1 MNGTAL
7 AAATLALATLGGCTQ
22 AKQNAE
28 NQQQVAEANMPAEN
42 ASMGNMAMGGMQ
54 GNMAAMNATMA
65 KLSTGTVEKC
75 YGVAKAGQN
84 DCKAGPGTTCAGT
97 SKVDYQGNAFK
108 LVEKGTCTKIKTPK
122 GTGSLQPIA

>member
-1 MNGTAL
+1 
-7 AAATLALATLGGCTQ
+7 
-22 AKQNAE
+22 
-28 NQQQVAEANMPAEN
+28 MPAEN
-42 ASMGNMAMGGMQ
+42 ASMDNMAMGEMQ

-108 LVEKGTCTKIKTPK
+108 LVEKGTCAKIKTPR